1 MNAILSIF
9 IPALVALFCTTWIYP
24 HFLKLALTKNI
35 VDNPDARKLQRVPVP
50 VMGGLTVVFGIMAGI
65 MSFKYIGSFYD
76 MFPIFTSIIIIMIV
90 GFIDD
95 TISLSPKVRFIIE
108 IILILYIIG
117 ISGREIDNFQG
128 LWGLTT
134 IPRYISIPLTIFASV
149 GIINAINLIDG
160 VDGYSSGYTIIS
172 CILLGLL
179 FYAMDNIRMAT
190 LAAIVA
196 SSLIPFFLHNV
207 FGKYSKMFIGD
218 AGTLSLGIIFSI
230 FVMNILTT
238 NSQNAAIDPNLGL
251 VPFTLAVMCVPIF
264 DTVRVMTMRIIRKKS
279 PFSADKTHLHHLFI
293 ELGFSHFGTTVS
305 IISMNIMVV
314 LCWFI
319 AYKIGLS
326 IDVQLYIVI
335 ALGILITFVFYPVTQ
350 RHIRKQTKVYEFLHK
365 IGLKT
370 QVTDRK
376 TWKKIQKFVDVTTSK
391 EIKEMYK

>member
-1 MNAILSIF
+1 
-9 IPALVALFCTTWIYP
+9 
-24 HFLKLALTKNI
+24 
-35 VDNPDARKLQRVPVP
+35 
-50 VMGGLTVVFGIMAGI
+50 
-65 MSFKYIGSFYD
+65 
-76 MFPIFTSIIIIMIV
+76 
-90 GFIDD
+90 
-95 TISLSPKVRFIIE
+95 
-108 IILILYIIG
+108 
-117 ISGREIDNFQG
+117 
-128 LWGLTT
+128 
-134 IPRYISIPLTIFASV
+134 
-149 GIINAINLIDG
+149 
-160 VDGYSSGYTIIS
+160 
-172 CILLGLL
+172 
-179 FYAMDNIRMAT
+179 MAT

-305 IISMNIMVV
+305 IISMNILVV